1 MTTSSFNAE
10 YQCEWPN
17 DDNWA
22 KLVELARRYHEEC
35 EAFDQRICTGT
46 KDGIAM
52 PLTSWQRG
60 TINKHALEVRAKLN
74 EEAKKDGLNINPGDW
89 GKALTYVS
97 EEMYR
102 K

>member
-1 MTTSSFNAE
+1 
-10 YQCEWPN
+10 
-17 DDNWA
+17 
-22 KLVELARRYHEEC
+22 
-35 EAFDQRICTGT
+35 
-46 KDGIAM
+46 M